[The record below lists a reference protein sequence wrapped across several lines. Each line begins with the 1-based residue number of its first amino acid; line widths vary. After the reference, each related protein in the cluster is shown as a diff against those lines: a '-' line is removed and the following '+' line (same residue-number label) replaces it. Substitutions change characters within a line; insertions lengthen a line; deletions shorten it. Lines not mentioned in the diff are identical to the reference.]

1 MRFLKY
7 AMVSFLFFI
16 CGCGFLIGA
25 GVGGGA
31 CGFLIGAGVGGGA
44 GLAGYKFLE
53 GKLEIEYI
61 APYERVWQATKLALK
76 DTGIRIERMEK
87 DAINAEIKARKADG
101 KVVTIKIKNKATGMT
116 IVSIRVG
123 IFGDENASL
132 IIKKAIDKRLGIRSK
147 N

>member
-16 CGCGFLIGA
+16 CG
-25 GVGGGA
+25 

-76 DTGIRIERMEK
+76 DTGI
-87 DAINAEIKARKADG
+87 
-101 KVVTIKIKNKATGMT
+101 IKNKATGMT

>member
-7 AMVSFLFFI
+7 TMVSFLFFI
-16 CGCGFLIGA
+16 CG
-25 GVGGGA
+25 

-101 KVVTIKIKNKATGMT
+101 KVVTIKIKNKASGMT